1 MFEKCIYF
9 NSNALVRQINRIWDE
24 AFKPLGLS
32 PAHAYVLRVVLEQPG
47 ISMKQI
53 AEVLE
58 LAPSTV
64 SRFVDSLINKKLLS
78 RKLDGED
85 RRGTRIF
92 PTAAAEKIHQQ
103 LEDTGKQLY
112 TNMNKIIGKKAFT
125 ELVDNMRSIRQRL

>member
-1 MFEKCIYF
+1 
-9 NSNALVRQINRIWDE
+9 
-24 AFKPLGLS
+24 
-32 PAHAYVLRVVLEQPG
+32 
-47 ISMKQI
+47 MKQI

-103 LEDTGKQLY
+103 LEDTGKKLY
-112 TNMNKIIGKKAFT
+112 TNMNKIMGKKAFT
-125 ELVDNMRSIRQRL
+125 ELVDDMRSIRQRL